1 MTRKHKFVKRST
13 YVAKENNHGCNI
25 ADKHKLPQRK
35 HRMTKQAAAVEGST
49 GAMATMT
56 FLMSRKIENPSVP
69 GGRNRKNRKEQEQMN
84 LTSIWR
90 IRLGSSM
97 KTMYVQ
103 IETKAIGR
111 RVSKAADNDKL
122 K

>member
-1 MTRKHKFVKRST
+1 
-13 YVAKENNHGCNI
+13 
-25 ADKHKLPQRK
+25 
-35 HRMTKQAAAVEGST
+35 
-49 GAMATMT
+49 MATMT

-69 GGRNRKNRKEQEQMN
+69 GRNRKNRKEQERMN